1 MGVRTWVL
9 RRAMGRFRI
18 TDDIVAEMNM
28 VAEGV
33 KTSRAV
39 VALARR
45 VDVEMPIA
53 EEVVAVVNGDKKAA
67 DVIAPL
73 MERERGHE
81 LQGIADI

>member
-1 MGVRTWVL
+1 QSRNRYVGEEL
-9 RRAMGRFRI
+9 GKGRSL
-18 TDDIVAEMNM
+18 DDIIAEMNM

-39 VALARR
+39 VALARS

-67 DVIAPL
+67 EVIAPL